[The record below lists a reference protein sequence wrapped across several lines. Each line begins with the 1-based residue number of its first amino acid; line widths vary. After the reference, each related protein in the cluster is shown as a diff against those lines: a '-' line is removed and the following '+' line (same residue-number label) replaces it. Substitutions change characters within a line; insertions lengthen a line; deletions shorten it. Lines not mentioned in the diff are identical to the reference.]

1 MAARGDWQTRSLC
14 LSAVGRI
21 VRADPFAHRIHPFR
35 HWIARRVPFLRKRFP
50 SGGYHGKYVRNYIA
64 NALADRSWIV
74 RTAAAL
80 ALGECRA
87 RSTVNAL
94 RPLLG
99 GPYRAERIAA
109 AAAIVSLGEPVP
121 YRSSLL
127 DGAAPAPASIGDDTR
142 SVEFLALLAASHA
155 EILTGWRRI
164 EGEEAFSATT
174 ACAWAEFL
182 AGSTS
187 EERNRGVEAEIRRH
201 ADAAADTYL
210 LAKPFSQINSR
221 QDSRLLQS
229 FLAAADQ
236 LRVPANGRILDLGAG
251 SGWVSEL
258 LAKRGYRPISLDLS
272 FALLTLGRCRFERER
287 LTPRLAVSDMTRLP
301 VAAGSIDAVFVMD
314 ALHHVP
320 SIADVFHEAYRV
332 LVDGGQFILAEP
344 GEGHA
349 DSEKARS
356 ERLVHGVQEREVH
369 LFEAV
374 DRGREAGF
382 TDIRVVL
389 DAPPVTM
396 TPEAI
401 RQATKVSADEWIVH
415 SEDQPAAFPEFL
427 LQSAFC
433 RPIIVFGKGRRP
445 VDSRLPQRL
454 QAEIAPRLVRRGA
467 QVQGTATVRNV
478 GDTRWLGG
486 GEAVGHVRLGIQLL
500 TSDHHMVDVE
510 FARARLPADVPPGA
524 AVEVDVNVTLPDADV
539 RYVLKLDLVDEGIC
553 WFEDVGSRVVYVP
566 V

>member
-1 MAARGDWQTRSLC
+1 MQPWIEPNRVRTGNCNRNS
-14 LSAVGRI
+14 SVPAVGAFGRCK
-21 VRADPFAHRIHPFR
+21 HPR
-35 HWIARRVPFLRKRFP
+35 
-50 SGGYHGKYVRNYIA
+50 
-64 NALADRSWIV
+64 
-74 RTAAAL
+74 
-80 ALGECRA
+80 
-87 RSTVNAL
+87 
-94 RPLLG
+94 LLH
-99 GPYRAERIAA
+99 
-109 AAAIVSLGEPVP
+109 
-121 YRSSLL
+121 
-127 DGAAPAPASIGDDTR
+127 APAPASIGDDTR

-155 EILTGWRRI
+155 ETLTGWRRI
-164 EGEEAFSATT
+164 AGEEVSTATPG
-174 ACAWAEFL
+174 AWASFL
-182 AGSTS
+182 AGART
-187 EERNRGVEAEIRRH
+187 EERHTGTEAEIQRYANTGEDH
-201 ADAAADTYL
+201 EYL
-210 LAKPFSQINSR
+210 LTKPFSRINSR

-301 VAAGSIDAVFVMD
+301 VAAGSVDAVFVMD